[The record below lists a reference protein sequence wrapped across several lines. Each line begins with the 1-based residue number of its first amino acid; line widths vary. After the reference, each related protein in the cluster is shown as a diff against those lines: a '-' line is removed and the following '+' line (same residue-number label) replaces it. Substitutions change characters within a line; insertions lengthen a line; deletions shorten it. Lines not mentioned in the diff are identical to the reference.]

1 MKQVLSSELLI
12 TNLNQADVND
22 KGRVF
27 DYALN
32 QKRAKNNLLKG
43 AKRINSLEVESK
55 QGCVTLSFCDGSF
68 FEIILPLIRDWQQK
82 RGATF
87 RINEIEVEIIEV
99 VKGTENSE
107 KHVDTKLIIMAN
119 CDRIVIHVY
128 NGRQKV
134 MVQGKNYEKFVFDYL
149 EPFFRKQIQISKE
162 KIIRTVCDLSWR

>member
-1 MKQVLSSELLI
+1 MIYLLLDNYSKVTIVFDTLEAFRMKQVLSSELLI

-32 QKRAKNNLLKG
+32 KKRGKNYLLKG
-43 AKRINSLEVESK
+43 AKRINNLEVESK

-68 FEIILPLIRDWQQK
+68 FEIILPLIREWQQK

-99 VKGTENSE
+99 VKGTDNSE
-107 KHVDTKLIIMAN
+107 KHVDTK
-119 CDRIVIHVY
+119 
-128 NGRQKV
+128 
-134 MVQGKNYEKFVFDYL
+134 
-149 EPFFRKQIQISKE
+149 
-162 KIIRTVCDLSWR
+162 